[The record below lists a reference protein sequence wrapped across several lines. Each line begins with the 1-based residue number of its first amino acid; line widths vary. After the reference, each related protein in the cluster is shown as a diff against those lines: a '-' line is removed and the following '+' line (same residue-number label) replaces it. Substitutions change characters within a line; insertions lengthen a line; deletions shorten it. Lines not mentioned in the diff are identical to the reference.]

1 MIAAPSTATSPGRSV
16 FGRKKE
22 KEAGKLPKEFLPGF
36 WNSLG
41 NEGGDAGSRQTEM
54 PECVVKLIS
63 VHRDASCQHV
73 LILFA

>member
-36 WNSLG
+36 WDSLG
-41 NEGGDAGSRQTEM
+41 NEGGDAVWRTCEFRVEADGNARMRRQADI
-54 PECVVKLIS
+54 C
-63 VHRDASCQHV
+63 AS
-73 LILFA
+73 